1 MCSENNNSS
10 KYHFLGKIE
19 YGITPYSNK
28 EIAFICCWVEGRLKR
43 YQLEDG
49 TLERILS
56 KKLLALTKEAEFI
69 IECDADINEQ
79 GILCNIEYC
88 TIYETYYAYK
98 YCERKSPQAD

>member
-1 MCSENNNSS
+1 MCCENHSS
-10 KYHFLGKIE
+10 SRYHFLGKIE

-69 IECDADINEQ
+69 IECDADIDEQ

-98 YCERKSPQAD
+98 YC